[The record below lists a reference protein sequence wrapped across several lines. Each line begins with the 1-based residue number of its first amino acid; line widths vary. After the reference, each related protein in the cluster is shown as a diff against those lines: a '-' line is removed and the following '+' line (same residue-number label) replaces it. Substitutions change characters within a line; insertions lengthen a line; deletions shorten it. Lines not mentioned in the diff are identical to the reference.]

1 MNGMCKTALFMNIRF
16 DGEIMKLLH
25 IVLQIKHLGMV
36 STTWINKQSYNGQ
49 PLHQWY
55 IDVVTPVFE
64 NYLLLMLILLA
75 GRVNLISAHRPLP
88 LSPIASSLQPSHT
101 DYIHPL
107 KIKNKL
113 AELENIEKLDRA
125 GSSKDE

>member
-1 MNGMCKTALFMNIRF
+1 
-16 DGEIMKLLH
+16 
-25 IVLQIKHLGMV
+25 
-36 STTWINKQSYNGQ
+36 
-49 PLHQWY
+49 
-55 IDVVTPVFE
+55 
-64 NYLLLMLILLA
+64 MLILLA

-113 AELENIEKLDRA
+113 AELENIEKLNRA
-125 GSSKDE
+125 RSSKDERSTRSNNHLRSTDLFNHKSLSSID

>member
-1 MNGMCKTALFMNIRF
+1 
-16 DGEIMKLLH
+16 
-25 IVLQIKHLGMV
+25 
-36 STTWINKQSYNGQ
+36 
-49 PLHQWY
+49 
-55 IDVVTPVFE
+55 
-64 NYLLLMLILLA
+64 MLILLA

-125 GSSKDE
+125 GSSKDERCTRSNTHLRSTDHFRL